1 MSVSFFVA
9 GTPVPQGSKTAFVV
23 GKRAVLTDA
32 NKDKLKPWR
41 AEVTRVAGEAWAG
54 RESLA
59 GAVSVEVRFVFERP
73 KTVKRD
79 TPHVKPDIDKLLRA
93 LFDGVTDAKVWLDD
107 AQVVRVTATKV
118 YGAVAG
124 VDVSI
129 SRFFGTNGGDKK

>member
-1 MSVSFFVA
+1 MTVTFFVA
-9 GTPVPQGSKTAFVV
+9 GVPVPQGSKTAFVV

-32 NKDKLKPWR
+32 NKDKLKLWR

-59 GAVSVEVRFVFERP
+59 GAVSVEVRFVFEWP

-107 AQVVRVTATKV
+107 AQVVRVNATKV

-129 SRFFGTNGGDKK
+129 SRFFGTNGGDK

>member
-1 MSVSFFVA
+1 MTVTFFVA
-9 GTPVPQGSKTAFVV
+9 GVPVPQGSKTAFVV

-107 AQVVRVTATKV
+107 AQVVRVNATKV

-129 SRFFGTNGGDKK
+129 SRFFGTNGGDK

>member
-1 MSVSFFVA
+1 MTVTFFVA
-9 GTPVPQGSKTAFVV
+9 GVPVPQGSKTAFVV

-32 NKDKLKPWR
+32 NKDKLRPWR

-107 AQVVRVTATKV
+107 AQVVRVNATKV

-129 SRFFGTNGGDKK
+129 SRFFGTNGGDK

>member
-1 MSVSFFVA
+1 MTVTFFVA
-9 GTPVPQGSKTAFVV
+9 GVPVPQGSKTAFVV

-32 NKDKLKPWR
+32 NKDKLRPWR

-59 GAVSVEVRFVFERP
+59 GAVSVDVRFVFERP

-93 LFDGVTDAKVWLDD
+93 LFDGVTDAKVWVDD
-107 AQVVRVTATKV
+107 AQVVRVNATKV

-129 SRFFGTNGGDKK
+129 SRFFGTNGGDK

>member
-1 MSVSFFVA
+1 MTVTFFVT

-32 NKDKLKPWR
+32 NKDKLRPWR
-41 AEVTRVAGEAWAG
+41 AEVTRVAAEAWAG

-93 LFDGVTDAKVWLDD
+93 LFDGVTDAKVWVDD
-107 AQVVRVTATKV
+107 AQVVCVIATKV

-129 SRFFGTNGGDKK
+129 SRFFGTNGGDK

>member
-1 MSVSFFVA
+1 MTVTFFVA
-9 GTPVPQGSKTAFVV
+9 GVPVPQGSKTAFVV

-107 AQVVRVTATKV
+107 AQVVSVIATKV

-129 SRFFGTNGGDKK
+129 SRFFGTNGGDK

>member
-1 MSVSFFVA
+1 MTVTFFVA
-9 GTPVPQGSKTAFVV
+9 GVPVPQGSKTAFVV

-32 NKDKLKPWR
+32 NKDKLRPWR

-93 LFDGVTDAKVWLDD
+93 LFDGVTDAKVWVDD
-107 AQVVRVTATKV
+107 AQVVRVNATKV

-129 SRFFGTNGGDKK
+129 SRFFGTNGGDK

>member
-1 MSVSFFVA
+1 MTVTFFVA
-9 GTPVPQGSKTAFVV
+9 GTPIPQGSKTAFVV

-32 NKDKLKPWR
+32 NKDKLRPWR
-41 AEVTRVAGEAWAG
+41 AEVTRVAAEAWAG
-54 RESLA
+54 QESLA
-59 GAVSVEVRFVFERP
+59 GAVSIEVRFVFERP

-107 AQVVRVTATKV
+107 AQVVRVNATKV

-129 SRFFGTNGGDKK
+129 SRFFGTNGGDK

>member
-1 MSVSFFVA
+1 MTVTFFVA
-9 GTPVPQGSKTAFVV
+9 GVPVPQGSKTAFVV

-32 NKDKLKPWR
+32 NKDKLRPWR
-41 AEVTRVAGEAWAG
+41 AEVTRVAAEAWAG

-107 AQVVRVTATKV
+107 AQVVRVIATKV

-129 SRFFGTNGGDKK
+129 SRFFGTNGGDK